1 MRNSQP
7 KTNDHRLIT
16 HVAKHFKL
24 DPTDYASTGD
34 LFRMLDAM
42 SSDLPL
48 SFRDLLCVYE
58 TFPVYGEFMFP
69 KGKSHLW
76 SLIESTDLPML
87 LTDALVSGKEG
98 LFICQSV
105 NNNHVH
111 TEAERILNK
120 LSKPAMCI
128 NNRQGVTALL
138 YPLAS
143 L

>member
-7 KTNDHRLIT
+7 KTSDHRLIT
-16 HVAKHFKL
+16 HIAKHFKL
-24 DPTDYASTGD
+24 DLAEYESVED
-34 LFRMLDAM
+34 LFRMIDATL
-42 SSDLPL
+42 SDLPL
-48 SFRDLLCVYE
+48 CFRELLCVYE

-76 SLIESTDLPML
+76 QLIESTDSPML
-87 LTDALVSGKEG
+87 LTDALVSGKAG

-105 NNNHVH
+105 NANQVH

-120 LSKPAMCI
+120 LKKPAMCI
-128 NNRQGVTALL
+128 NNRHGVTALL
-138 YPLAS
+138 YPLIS

>member
-1 MRNSQP
+1 MRNSHP
-7 KTNDHRLIT
+7 KTSDHRLIT

-24 DPTDYASTGD
+24 DPTGYESIGD
-34 LFRMLDAM
+34 LFRMIDAM
-42 SSDLPL
+42 CVDHPL

-76 SLIESTDLPML
+76 ELVESTDSPML

-105 NNNHVH
+105 NSEQVH
-111 TEAERILNK
+111 SEAERILSK
-120 LSKPAMCI
+120 LNKPAMCI
-128 NNRQGVTALL
+128 NNRHGVTALL
-138 YPLAS
+138 YPLIS